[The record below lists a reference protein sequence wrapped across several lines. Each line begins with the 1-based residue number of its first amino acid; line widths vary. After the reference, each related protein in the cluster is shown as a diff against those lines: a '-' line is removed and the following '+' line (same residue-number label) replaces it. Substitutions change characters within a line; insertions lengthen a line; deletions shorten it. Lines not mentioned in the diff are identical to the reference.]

1 MAEEEDKETL
11 INRLDMRSINNELT
25 KLFQTYS
32 MVLNKIL
39 GDELIGNSQ
48 IREIYTE
55 QSGVFKEYSKGQI
68 AFKNGID
75 KLRYLLD
82 HRARVSKL
90 IGVSSYDIYNNKR
103 ELAKVKE
110 YINRLQG
117 VCEMGDVQYPI
128 QMYISKHDGNIG
140 NLDSHTDWVD
150 YILTQTWIDKL
161 ASKASGG
168 EYSPSDYRIEY
179 LADLIEGK
187 MADHEIAYHKSLAEF
202 TPSDFLSKG
211 REDGVVKY
219 KLEDA
224 MNMLNSFGKLDY
236 GFYEIFKPI
245 GGGKGKHIKVKMSTD
260 GYVDISGVVGL
271 NDCIHWE
278 WEYGSEA
285 YLRSLNTGNQRYL
298 LQLDQP
304 FNDESSTLWWKP
316 DETTPPQKIEIAPS
330 EDDETP
336 QPTVWNFRPYETER
350 FLRWYGNDHVPQID
364 EKTLEKC
371 TVCSSPTLS
380 NDTQADNFH
389 TDARNIG
396 DVGIDL
402 TRTSIDNSTSQSL
415 LSLYPKATI
424 AIRRY
429 VRELVEDE
437 TNVYTYREPEES
449 DPEDNIHQYI
459 EFVVT
464 GNRQTYN
471 VAFNVRARVRAGI
484 QEPNHYLHT
493 LKELTDEWHRLYNTM
508 LFLEVGA
515 IIEPELK
522 TIWESL
528 VSSYN
533 FDEPWIPENWTYL
546 EDKFR
551 TLLNEPT
558 AIDLLRFRQLDTD
571 TIIKNNDVQIGTRL
585 FGYEIDDEK
594 SIPGF
599 LLSLS
604 LDNAKDKEDFI
615 NTYCKG
621 DQKTKDELY
630 RIVKN
635 KKFLKGNEDGPD
647 EDDNDEREALSEYR
661 LRALK
666 KYIDKFEGAETYT
679 ELDKYFTFIGLTN
692 TQKENLVK
700 KPLIKMYGVKEEDEE
715 KEDTIDPFADVTV
728 EMLRERISTFLSLIV
743 RLPVNSESNCRTS
756 RRIFQDW
763 KAFVDGALEYLCDPE
778 RGNELNKSS
787 SGIQGI
793 GSDEKT
799 YNFYEYTSKEDG
811 KPLVDYSWLYG
822 REGPMHPYVDDDKT
836 PYEEGCGKKPI
847 GDRWDYWRVEDF
859 NWPQ

>member
-1 MAEEEDKETL
+1 
-11 INRLDMRSINNELT
+11 MRSINNELT

-140 NLDSHTDWVD
+140 NLDSHTDWID

-298 LQLDQP
+298 FQLDQP
-304 FNDESSTLWWKP
+304 FNDKEDEKDPDKPRSTLWWKP
-316 DETTPPQKIEIAPS
+316 DETTPP
-330 EDDETP
+330 
-336 QPTVWNFRPYETER
+336 
-350 FLRWYGNDHVPQID
+350 
-364 EKTLEKC
+364 
-371 TVCSSPTLS
+371 
-380 NDTQADNFH
+380 
-389 TDARNIG
+389 
-396 DVGIDL
+396 
-402 TRTSIDNSTSQSL
+402 
-415 LSLYPKATI
+415 
-424 AIRRY
+424 
-429 VRELVEDE
+429 
-437 TNVYTYREPEES
+437 
-449 DPEDNIHQYI
+449 
-459 EFVVT
+459 
-464 GNRQTYN
+464 
-471 VAFNVRARVRAGI
+471 
-484 QEPNHYLHT
+484 
-493 LKELTDEWHRLYNTM
+493 
-508 LFLEVGA
+508 
-515 IIEPELK
+515 
-522 TIWESL
+522 
-528 VSSYN
+528 
-533 FDEPWIPENWTYL
+533 
-546 EDKFR
+546 
-551 TLLNEPT
+551 
-558 AIDLLRFRQLDTD
+558 
-571 TIIKNNDVQIGTRL
+571 
-585 FGYEIDDEK
+585 
-594 SIPGF
+594 
-599 LLSLS
+599 
-604 LDNAKDKEDFI
+604 
-615 NTYCKG
+615 
-621 DQKTKDELY
+621 
-630 RIVKN
+630 
-635 KKFLKGNEDGPD
+635 
-647 EDDNDEREALSEYR
+647 
-661 LRALK
+661 
-666 KYIDKFEGAETYT
+666 
-679 ELDKYFTFIGLTN
+679 
-692 TQKENLVK
+692 
-700 KPLIKMYGVKEEDEE
+700 
-715 KEDTIDPFADVTV
+715 
-728 EMLRERISTFLSLIV
+728 
-743 RLPVNSESNCRTS
+743 
-756 RRIFQDW
+756 
-763 KAFVDGALEYLCDPE
+763 
-778 RGNELNKSS
+778 
-787 SGIQGI
+787 
-793 GSDEKT
+793 
-799 YNFYEYTSKEDG
+799 
-811 KPLVDYSWLYG
+811 
-822 REGPMHPYVDDDKT
+822 
-836 PYEEGCGKKPI
+836 
-847 GDRWDYWRVEDF
+847 
-859 NWPQ
+859 

>member
-1 MAEEEDKETL
+1 MAEENKYSL

-25 KLFQTYS
+25 KLFQSYS
-32 MVLNKIL
+32 MILNGIL
-39 GDELIGNSQ
+39 GDELLGNSQ
-48 IREIYTE
+48 IRKLYSE
-55 QSGVFKEYSKGQI
+55 QNGVFKEYSKGQI

-75 KLRYLLD
+75 QLRYLLD
-82 HRARVSKL
+82 HKASVSKL
-90 IGVSSYDIYNNKR
+90 IGVSEKDIDENKR
-103 ELAKVKE
+103 DLAKVKD
-110 YINRLQG
+110 YLNKLRN
-117 VCEMGDVQYPI
+117 VCEMGDVQYPM
-128 QMYISKHDGNIG
+128 QMYISRHDGNIG
-140 NLDSHTDWVD
+140 GLDSHSDWVD

-161 ASKASGG
+161 ASKANGG

-179 LADLIEGK
+179 LADLLEGK
-187 MADHEIAYHKSLAEF
+187 MADHEIDYHKSLAEF
-202 TPSDFLSKG
+202 DPSNFLNKSVV
-211 REDGVVKY
+211 DGEVKY
-219 KLEDA
+219 KLEDV
-224 MNMLNSFGKLDY
+224 MNRLNSFGKLDY
-236 GFYEIFKPI
+236 GFYEIYKPI
-245 GGGKGKHIKVKMSTD
+245 GGGKGKHVKVKLNTD
-260 GYVDISGVVGL
+260 GYVDVSGVVGL
-271 NDCIHWE
+271 SDCIHWE

-304 FNDESSTLWWKP
+304 FNDKEDEKDPDKPRSTLWWKP
-316 DETTPPQKIEIAPS
+316 DESTPPQKMEANPVV
-330 EDDETP
+330 DNDTP
-336 QPTVWNFRPYETER
+336 QPTKWYFKPYETER
-350 FLRWYGNDHVPQID
+350 FLRWYGTDHIPQID
-364 EKTLEKC
+364 ENTLEKC

-429 VRELVEDE
+429 VRELVEGE
-437 TNVYTYREPEES
+437 TDVYTYREPEES
-449 DPEDNIHQYI
+449 DPEENIHQYM

-522 TIWESL
+522 TIWENL

-533 FDEPWIPENWTYL
+533 FDEPWIPDNWTYL

-551 TLLNEPT
+551 TLLNKPT

-585 FGYEIDDEK
+585 FGYEIDEATR
-594 SIPGF
+594 IEGF
-599 LLSLS
+599 LVSLS
-604 LDNAKDKEDFI
+604 DDNLQEDFI
-615 NTYCKG
+615 NTHCKG
-621 DQKTKDELY
+621 DQKSKTKLFNL
-630 RIVKN
+630 IKN
-635 KKFLKGNEDGPD
+635 RKFLKGNEDEPD
-647 EDDNDEREALSEYR
+647 EDDNDERKALSEYR

-692 TQKENLVK
+692 TLKENLVK
-700 KPLIKMYGVKEEDEE
+700 KPLIKMYGPKEEDEE

-728 EMLRERISTFLSLIV
+728 EMLRERISTFLNLIV

-778 RGNELNKSS
+778 RGNKLNKSRR
-787 SGIQGI
+787 IQGI

-799 YNFYEYTSKEDG
+799 YDFYEYTSKEDG
-811 KPLVDYSWLYG
+811 KPLVDYSWLY
-822 REGPMHPYVDDDKT
+822 ESDPMQPYLDEDD
-836 PYEEGCGKKPI
+836 KPI